1 MQYAIITILLSAIA
15 SCSVETDQ
23 NDSSSD
29 SIAYHDFAGRHLLI
43 NYWAEWCHPCLE
55 EIPELNIL
63 AQEYRDEIAIIG
75 VNFDG
80 LRAEEI
86 SLQRKRLGIDFP
98 VVTED
103 PAIHFHY
110 NRPEVL
116 PTSYLFDTDQK
127 LIATLVG
134 PQTRDSIL
142 TLIRGPVGATPDQ
155 SAPE

>member
-1 MQYAIITILLSAIA
+1 M
-15 SCSVETDQ
+15 SCSVEP
-23 NDSSSD
+23 DS
-29 SIAYHDFAGRHLLI
+29 HDTPGNMVQFENYAGRYLLV

-63 AQEYRDEIAIIG
+63 AREHRDEIAIIG

-142 TLIRGPVGATPDQ
+142 ALIRGPVGATPDQ
-155 SAPE
+155 STPE